1 MFKNG
6 ERLQSHKLFFW
17 TILIYVTCV
26 THTHTD
32 LYIYNII
39 YICVCV
45 ESRSKAW
52 LQSSS
57 GFHLCCGF
65 FNCCPAGVTH
75 AAHGVGSKKFW
86 PFVFLWLAV
95 SHDRPI
101 LVGVTIQFW
110 WAKNIIFVVAVWCII
125 PRFCD
130 SPKTAKALYCRGYR
144 HGCPAVS
151 VMAKETAQMTRWSSQ
166 RLPLKNE
173 LLSTRNGS
181 HCLMFIHFHHLVILV
196 QSKVA
201 ISSPRTQTVHFR
213 IF

>member
-6 ERLQSHKLFFW
+6 ERLQSHKLFF
-17 TILIYVTCV
+17 LNDFDLCNMC
-26 THTHTD
+26 HTHTD
-32 LYIYNII
+32 LYIYM
-39 YICVCV
+39 CV
-45 ESRSKAW
+45 ESRNKAW
-52 LQSSS
+52 LKSSS

-110 WAKNIIFVVAVWCII
+110 WAKNIIFAVAVWCII

-130 SPKTAKALYCRGYR
+130 SPKTAKALFYRVSR

-151 VMAKETAQMTRWSSQ
+151 VMAEETAQMTRWSSQ

-201 ISSPRTQTVHFR
+201 ISSPRRPRQYILEYFR
-213 IF
+213 LL